1 MTNGVTRRWMLWAA
15 AGCPGIALLAGCAGG
30 NTPEVQGSAPL
41 QTQGDATGSSAK
53 ELVKVALILP
63 ISAAGHPGLIGKS
76 LKQAAELALF
86 ERDNPTLQ
94 LIVKD
99 DKGTPEGA
107 KAAAEEA
114 VKAGAALIL
123 GPLFAKS
130 VAAVAPVARQAGI
143 PVITFSNDRQVA
155 GNGVFLLSF
164 QPGPDVE
171 RVVSYAASQGKRRFV
186 ALVPEDPFGKIA
198 EAAFKEAAARSQV
211 TLVAIERYPA
221 SANGILEPMRRI
233 GAAIKTTEGAGTP
246 VDALFLPGGQDNLE
260 MIGRLLPQAEIDTE
274 KVKLVGTGGMDYPN
288 AGRDPRLAGAWYP
301 GPDPRGWTDFA
312 QKYAKSY
319 NQSPPRIASLAY
331 DAVSLAIA
339 LSSGGEGRF
348 TAAALTRESGFTG
361 VDGAFRLLPDGT
373 TERALAI
380 LEVQKFGTGVLE
392 PATSSRSKPAPA
404 ASGIGTSLMKSLFN
418 FN

>member
-1 MTNGVTRRWMLWAA
+1 MTNGVTRRWMLRAA
-15 AGCPGIALLAGCAGG
+15 CRLPGHCLARWLRRRQYAGG
-30 NTPEVQGSAPL
+30 AGLRSL
-41 QTQGDATGSSAK
+41 QTPGDATGASAK

-86 ERDNPTLQ
+86 ERDNPDPAADRQ
-94 LIVKD
+94 
-99 DKGTPEGA
+99 GRQGHAGRRQGCRRGGREGRSRPHI
-107 KAAAEEA
+107 
-114 VKAGAALIL
+114 GAAVCQVRWRPWRRSR
-123 GPLFAKS
+123 GRPAYRS
-130 VAAVAPVARQAGI
+130 SP
-143 PVITFSNDRQVA
+143 FSNDRQVA

-171 RVVSYAASQGKRRFV
+171 RVVSYAATQGKRRFV

-221 SANGILEPMRRI
+221 IRQRHA
-233 GAAIKTTEGAGTP
+233 GA
-246 VDALFLPGGQDNLE
+246 DAPHRCCHQDHRGCRHTGRCAVPPGGQDNLE

-331 DAVSLAIA
+331 DAVSWRLPCR
-339 LSSGGEGRF
+339 S
-348 TAAALTRESGFTG
+348 AARAVHAGAADAEQRLHRRRW
-361 VDGAFRLLPDGT
+361 AFRLLPDGT

-380 LEVQKFGTGVLE
+380 LEVQKFGTGVLD
-392 PATSSRSKPAPA
+392 PARSPRSSRRPPPPASAPR
-404 ASGIGTSLMKSLFN
+404 
-418 FN
+418 

>member
-1 MTNGVTRRWMLWAA
+1 MLKAA
-15 AGCPGIALLAGCAGG
+15 ASCLGMALVGACAGG
-30 NTPEVQGSAPL
+30 NAPELQGQTSAL
-41 QTQGDATGSSAK
+41 QGQGDAPATSSK

-63 ISAAGHPGLIGKS
+63 VSAAGHPGLIGKS

-94 LIVKD
+94 LLIKD

-114 VKAGAALIL
+114 VRAGAALIL

-130 VAAVAPVARQAGI
+130 VTAIAPVARQANI

-155 GNGVFLLSF
+155 GNGVYLLSF

-171 RVVSYAASQGKRRFV
+171 RVVSYAAAQGKRRFV
-186 ALVPEDPFGKIA
+186 ALVPEDPFGKIV
-198 EAAFKEAAARSQV
+198 EAAFKEAASRSQV

-221 SANGILEPMRRI
+221 SANGMLEPLRRI
-233 GAAIKTTEGAGTP
+233 GEAIKAAEAEGSP

-260 MIGRLLPQAEIDTE
+260 MIGRLLPQADIDTQ
-274 KVKLVGTGGMDYPN
+274 KVKLIGTGGMDYPN
-288 AGRDPRLAGAWYP
+288 AGRDPRLVGAWYP
-301 GPDPRGWTDFA
+301 GPDPRGWSDFA

-331 DAVSLAIA
+331 DAVSMAIA
-339 LSSGGEGRF
+339 LSSGEGQRF
-348 TAAALTRESGFTG
+348 TAAALTRASGFTG

-380 LEVQKFGTGVLE
+380 LEVQKFGTGAID
-392 PATSSRSKPAPA
+392 PATSPRSLPSPA
-404 ASGIGTSLMKSLFN
+404 ASGVGTSLMKSLFN

>member
-1 MTNGVTRRWMLWAA
+1 VTRHWVLKAA
-15 AGCPGIALLAGCAGG
+15 ASCLGMALLAGCAGG
-30 NTPEVQGSAPL
+30 NAPQVGQTSALQG
-41 QTQGDATGSSAK
+41 QGDASATSK

-63 ISAAGHPGLIGKS
+63 VSAAGHPGLIGKS

-86 ERDNPTLQ
+86 ESDNPSLQ
-94 LIVKD
+94 LLVKD
-99 DKGTPEGA
+99 DRGTPEGA

-114 VKAGAALIL
+114 VKAGAAVIL

-130 VAAVAPVARQAGI
+130 VVAVAPVARQAGI

-155 GNGVFLLSF
+155 GNGVYMLSF

-171 RVVSYAASQGKRRFV
+171 RVVSYAAAQGKRRFV
-186 ALVPEDPFGKIA
+186 ALIPEDPFGKIV
-198 EAAFKEAAARSQV
+198 EPAFKESAARSQV
-211 TLVAIERYPA
+211 TLVAIEKYPA
-221 SANGILEPMRRI
+221 SANGMLEPLRRI
-233 GAAIKTTEGAGTP
+233 GEAIKAAEAEGAP
-246 VDALFLPGGQDNLE
+246 IDALFLPGGQDNIE
-260 MIGRLLPQAEIDTE
+260 MIGRLLPQADIDTQ
-274 KVKLVGTGGMDYPN
+274 KVKLIGTGGMDYPN
-288 AGRDPRLAGAWYP
+288 VGRDPRLVGAWYP

-331 DAVSLAIA
+331 DAVSMAIA
-339 LSSGGEGRF
+339 VTSGGDQRF
-348 TAAALTRESGFTG
+348 TAAALTRASGFNG

-380 LEVQKFGTGVLE
+380 LEVQKFGTGVLD
-392 PATSSRSKPAPA
+392 PAASPRSQQGPA